1 MERNAVTEA
10 AREAG
15 SVLQS
20 LGLGPKAGQAQPKPE
35 SSAGPVAPPAPP
47 PKPGFEQS
55 HETLKKMGLRIK
67 EGDVQQEGKRVSPKI
82 LKMAQ
87 EVQASVPGF
96 RYFSGFN
103 DKYHNENVP
112 SSFHT
117 RGQALDFTVNQ
128 RPTPEQGT
136 EIIRMLKAMGADY
149 ARDEYNNPSSNSTAG
164 HFHAHVREFARGGI
178 SRGPTTG
185 YAATLHGTEAVVPLP
200 DGRAIP
206 VKIELPEIRNPFAD
220 LSEPAS
226 TPDIEAAVDR
236 MSQQIRTA
244 MEDMMRAYRSN
255 PAMESALQELVN
267 LQRSNNS
274 TAERLLQVSAN

>member
-35 SSAGPVAPPAPP
+35 SSAGPMAPPAPP

-67 EGDVQQEGKRVSPKI
+67 EGDVQQEGKRISPKI

-117 RGQALDFTVNQ
+117 KGQALDFTVNQ

-136 EIIRMLKAMGADY
+136 EIIKMLKAMGADY

-164 HFHAHVREFARGGI
+164 HFHAHVREFAKGGI
-178 SRGPTTG
+178 SRGPDTG
-185 YAATLHGTEAVVPLP
+185 YAAMLHGSEAIVPLP
-200 DGRAIP
+200 DGKSIP
-206 VKIELPEIRNPFAD
+206 VD
-220 LSEPAS
+220 LR
-226 TPDIEAAVDR
+226 TDGFEAAIDR
-236 MSQQIRTA
+236 MTGTLQQT
-244 MEDMMRAYRSN
+244 MESAINRVISN
-255 PAMESALQELVN
+255 TAMESALQELVN
-267 LQRSNNS
+267 LQRSNNN